1 MQINNQQDFVNKFQE
16 FKRQFEK
23 QNPNM
28 TPRDVVQKM
37 LESGKMSQTQFNQLR
52 NMANQ
57 MLGTQY

>member
-16 FKRQFEK
+16 FKKQFEQ

-37 LESGKMSQTQFNQLR
+37 LESGRMSQTQFNQLR
-52 NMANQ
+52 NIANQ